1 MQTLKN
7 IIFDLGGVIINLDYH
22 RTARAFVELGLSN
35 FDDIY
40 SKARQS
46 SLFDQ
51 FEKGALS
58 AVEFRDTLRSHLP
71 SGLSDEA
78 IDKAW
83 NAMLIDI
90 PEHRVDWLKRIGENY
105 RIFLLSNTNEVHVNA
120 FTKMADDK
128 FGKGRFEA
136 LFEQHYYSCN
146 MGMRKPDAE
155 IFDYVVSKNNL
166 DIDSTLFIDD
176 SIQHVEG
183 AKSAGLH
190 SELLKVEQGEKIE
203 EKYAW
208 LL

>member
-1 MQTLKN
+1 MQDLKN
-7 IIFDLGGVIINLDYH
+7 IIFDLGGVIIDLDYN

-51 FEKGALS
+51 FEKGTLS
-58 AVEFRDTLRSHLP
+58 AEQFRETLRRHLP
-71 SGLSDEA
+71 SGISDDS

-83 NAMLIDI
+83 NAMLLDI
-90 PEHRVDWLKRIGENY
+90 PAHRVEWLQRTGEKY
-105 RIFLLSNTNEVHVNA
+105 RIFLLSNTNAIHVNA
-120 FTKMADDK
+120 FTKMADDT
-128 FGKGRFEA
+128 FGKGCFEA
-136 LFEQHYYSCN
+136 LFEKHYYSCN

-155 IFDYVVSKNNL
+155 IFNYVVSRNNL
-166 DIDSTLFIDD
+166 DKESTLFIDD
-176 SIQHVEG
+176 SIQHVVG
-183 AKSAGLH
+183 AISSGLH